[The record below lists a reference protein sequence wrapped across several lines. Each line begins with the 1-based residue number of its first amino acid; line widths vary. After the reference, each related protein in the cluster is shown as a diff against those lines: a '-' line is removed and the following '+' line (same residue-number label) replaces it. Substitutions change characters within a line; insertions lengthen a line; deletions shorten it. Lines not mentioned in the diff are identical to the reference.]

1 MDHVRFYFSFRSPY
15 AWLAFH
21 QAPPALRELPV
32 ELELLPVFPPPD
44 FPNDPAAVPNKLKY
58 VVEQDIPRLS
68 GAMGLPLEPLA
79 QLDVD
84 WMRPHA
90 MWVYASDH
98 GQAEAFGK
106 GVFAARF
113 SRGLDLADDAT
124 YVELARECQ
133 LDADATV
140 GAASDES
147 YRGRVMKGMMQGLED
162 GIFGVPYFAYR
173 DERFWGHDRLPWL
186 IRAICRDHDLAEP
199 ELAH

>member
-1 MDHVRFYFSFRSPY
+1 MDQVRFYFSFRSPY

-58 VVEQDIPRLS
+58 IVEQDIPRLS

-106 GVFAARF
+106 AVFAARF
-113 SRGLDLADDAT
+113 SRGLDLYPKGRHAS
-124 YVELARECQ
+124 EAR
-133 LDADATV
+133 
-140 GAASDES
+140 
-147 YRGRVMKGMMQGLED
+147 
-162 GIFGVPYFAYR
+162 
-173 DERFWGHDRLPWL
+173 
-186 IRAICRDHDLAEP
+186 
-199 ELAH
+199 LAH